1 MVKPESYGGEMWKR
15 HHKKQ
20 KSTELGRLRIHPNKI
35 NGEISTYVT
44 RSNKSDKF
52 SI

>member
-20 KSTELGRLRIHPNKI
+20 KSTELGKSKI
-35 NGEISTYVT
+35 YPDKSTE
-44 RSNKSDKF
+44 K
-52 SI
+52 